1 MEITESLEKLMKSV
15 YEGAKNNNVSLYQ
28 TFKDS
33 KALEKVWSA
42 ISQNTLNSKK
52 EHALFQASTVSKEIY
67 TSFSGTDAKVSLAFK
82 FGQPVA
88 IGEAQT
94 VTYSIY
100 RPMVPVYN
108 LGSPKPAGFVRGPRT
123 IAGSIIFTVF
133 DRNVLIAAM
142 HKAYSQYD
150 VKCLNKSM
158 LTDELPPFDIQIT
171 FLNEYGQSALL
182 AIHDVH
188 ITSEGQVSSIED
200 MITENTVQY
209 IASDITVMQPDVY
222 ENK

>member
-1 MEITESLEKLMKSV
+1 MEASEALKKLTDSIGRAQAGTVDLYSSVKEK
-15 YEGAKNNNVSLYQ
+15 ATNN
-28 TFKDS
+28 
-33 KALEKVWSA
+33 KVWSVKNESA
-42 ISQNTLNSKK
+42 LKSKK

-67 TSFSGTDAKVSLAFK
+67 TSFSGTDAKVSLSFK